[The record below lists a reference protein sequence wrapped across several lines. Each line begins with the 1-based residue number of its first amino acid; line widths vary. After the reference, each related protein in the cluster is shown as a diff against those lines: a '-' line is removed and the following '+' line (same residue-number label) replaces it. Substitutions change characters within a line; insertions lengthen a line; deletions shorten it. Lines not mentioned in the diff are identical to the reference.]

1 MTVID
6 IETKRKLREMGVGSL
21 VDALDAQDDALT
33 TGIPFGERVKLC
45 VDDAYA
51 SFNQQK
57 IEALIRRAGLRYP
70 NAELRRVDRIEE
82 RRIDR
87 AVLAE
92 LGACAFIARHDNVVF
107 QGFTGSG
114 KTYLG
119 SALAKAACQHRY
131 RAHYIRMPD
140 LEEGWV
146 NAIDKPGGKEK
157 FLRKY
162 TAFQILV
169 IDEWLLDSP
178 GEHVRGMLLEL
189 FERRYDTAAT
199 VFCTQYARKDW
210 HQRLGGDVH
219 ADAIMDR
226 IVHHTIWVETGELN
240 MREQSARH
248 E

>member
-1 MTVID
+1 
-6 IETKRKLREMGVGSL
+6 MGVGVL
-21 VDALDAQDDALT
+21 VDALDAQDDTLT
-33 TGIPFGERVKLC
+33 VGIPFGERVKLG

-51 SFNQQK
+51 SFSQQK
-57 IEALIRRAGLRYP
+57 IEGLIRRAGLRYP
-70 NAELRRVDRIEE
+70 GAELRSLDRVEE

-87 AVLAE
+87 GVIAE
-92 LGACAFIARHDNVVF
+92 LGACGFIARHENVVF

-140 LEEGWV
+140 LEEGWL

-162 TAFQILV
+162 TAYQMMV
-169 IDEWLLDSP
+169 VDEWLLDPPS
-178 GEHVRGMLLEL
+178 EQARGMLLEL

-226 IVHHTIWVETGELN
+226 IVHRAIWVETGELN
-240 MREQSARH
+240 MREHAARQV
-248 E
+248 